1 MNLFIKTVVALL
13 FLGMTLFA
21 QDIGVVT
28 GLNGSATLSRDGSK
42 IEVSLGMKLQEKDTV
57 VTRGNAKVQIIF
69 EDETIITIGKNSEF
83 SIEEY
88 LFDETD
94 EPSLKFGLLRGAMR
108 TITGKIGKMAP
119 EKFAVKTKTA
129 TIGIRGTNF
138 TIVEKENSEA
148 IIYCTYGAISVT
160 IDGYENVVQQGFY
173 AHTLDGV
180 TSVQAFTP
188 SELKAIRKVNF
199 LDKKSKKSEKLEQ
212 KNIKSL
218 SKAVKAP
225 QIDTTR
231 DVLPSSGIVSKRVT
245 TEVRD
250 AKQLTKD
257 EHEHDEYYIDY
268 PQNQISDLPIT
279 DTTNNSNTDIIPPST
294 SEQPSSLSDMYGYSS
309 SFDTGTSPDILGSIV
324 SLLTPISGAHSIM
337 GVYVYSSDNEYDWW
351 SFNLQEPTSSVT
363 KDNYITEFTS
373 ATVTG
378 SAQNITNVRINS
390 SEFKAIDDDLQSGD
404 ALTWGKW
411 TASVVYDDDVLKNQ
425 QENLSG
431 LWIAGERS
439 PLDIAATFGSQKISY
454 NGVFKAMESP
464 TDSIIKGSASM
475 DIDFGA
481 DTAILNILYGTGRT
495 FNMSILAGGSVA
507 GYQNKISPN
516 SDEYGSSYG
525 LFYGS
530 SGELIGGNFSTTSGG
545 YESLELKGIFELSS
559 EALTTAV
566 LDSNVRSGWLI
577 DYSSQDYANH
587 LQYEITSDKTFNPE
601 NSFIV
606 LNELQSSTGESDYWE
621 LKVDAQPI
629 SYTSNEQF
637 QGRLLS
643 AYMIPGDGGSSKN
656 AQIVDSEFVA
666 TGDDLANDDY
676 MSWGYWNAKLSYENT
691 QGTQEHLLSG
701 YWQSGNP
708 TPSSVVDAIVGSD
721 VSYSGIYRAV
731 DFTQQNSIV
740 NGQASLNV
748 DFGADTAVL
757 NINYSK
763 GRVFD
768 MTLDGNTLS
777 GSLQVNEGEA
787 YGTFYGPEAS
797 SVGGNFLTKSVN
809 GAQELRGVYQV
820 TQ

>member
-1 MNLFIKTVVALL
+1 MNLFIKIVVSLL
-13 FLGMTLFA
+13 FLAMTLFA
-21 QDIGVVT
+21 KDIGVVT
-28 GLNGSATLSRDGSK
+28 GLNGSATVTRDGSK
-42 IEVSLGMKLQEKDTV
+42 VAVNLGMKLQEKDMVKTL
-57 VTRGNAKVQIIF
+57 GNAKVQIIF

-88 LFDETD
+88 LFDEIE
-94 EPSLKFGLLRGAMR
+94 EPSLEFGLLRGAMR
-108 TITGKIGKMAP
+108 TITGKIGKIAP

-138 TIVEKENSEA
+138 TIVQRENSEV
-148 IIYCTYGAISVT
+148 IIYCTYGAISVS

-173 AHTLDGV
+173 AHIVDGV
-180 TSVQAFTP
+180 TTVQAFTP
-188 SELKAIRKVNF
+188 SELKAIQKANF
-199 LDKKSKKSEKLEQ
+199 LEKKSKKSEKTEQ
-212 KNIKSL
+212 QNIKSL
-218 SKAVKAP
+218 SKAVKNP

-231 DVLPSSGIVSKRVT
+231 DILPSSGIVAKQVT

-257 EHEHDEYYIDY
+257 EHEHDEYYYNDY
-268 PQNQISDLPIT
+268 SQNQIPDA
-279 DTTNNSNTDIIPPST
+279 TNNSNTDIIPPST
-294 SEQPSSLSDMYGYSS
+294 SEQSSSLNDMYGYSNS
-309 SFDTGTSPDILGSIV
+309 IDTGTSPDLVGSIV
-324 SLLTPISGAHSIM
+324 SLLTPASGANSVM
-337 GVYVYSSDNEYDWW
+337 GVYVYTSDNEYDWW
-351 SFNLQEPTSSVT
+351 SFTLQEPTSSVT

-378 SAQNITNVRINS
+378 SAKNITNVRINS
-390 SEFKAIDDDLQSGD
+390 SEFKATDDDLQSGD
-404 ALTWGKW
+404 SITWGKW
-411 TASVVYDDDVLKNQ
+411 TASVLYDDDILKNQ
-425 QENLSG
+425 QKDLSG

-439 PLDIAATFGSQKISY
+439 PLDIASTFGSQTISY

-464 TDSIIKGSASM
+464 TDTMISGSASM
-475 DIDFGA
+475 DVDFGA
-481 DTAILNILYGTGRT
+481 DTAVLNILYGTGRS
-495 FNMSILAGGSVA
+495 FNMSIFTGGSIS

-516 SDEYGSSYG
+516 SDEYGYSYG

-545 YESLELKGIFELSS
+545 YVSLELKGVFELSS

-566 LDSNVRSGWLI
+566 LDANVRSGWLI

-587 LQYEITSDKTFNPE
+587 LQYEVMSDKTFNPE

-621 LKVDAQPI
+621 LKIDAQAI
-629 SYTSNEQF
+629 SYTSQEKF
-637 QGRLLS
+637 QGQFIS
-643 AYMIPGDGGSSKN
+643 ADMIPVGSSKN
-656 AQIVDSEFVA
+656 AQIVHSEFVA

-676 MSWGYWNAKLSYENT
+676 MSWGYWNTKLSYENA
-691 QGTQEHLLSG
+691 QGAQEHLLSG

-757 NINYSK
+757 NIDYTDGK
-763 GRVFD
+763 VFD
-768 MTLDGNTLS
+768 MTLDGNALS
-777 GSLQVNEGEA
+777 GSLQTNEGQA
-787 YGTFYGPEAS
+787 YGTFYGPAAS
-797 SVGGNFLTKSVN
+797 SVGGNFLTKTTN
-809 GAQELRGVYQV
+809 GVQELRGVYQV
-820 TQ
+820 TK

>member
-1 MNLFIKTVVALL
+1 MNLFIKTLVSL
-13 FLGMTLFA
+13 FILGMTLFA
-21 QDIGVVT
+21 QEVGVIT
-28 GLNGSATLSRDGSK
+28 GLNGSATVVRDGSK
-42 IEVSLGMKLQEKDTV
+42 IEVSLGMKLQEKDSVITK
-57 VTRGNAKVQIIF
+57 GNAKVQIIF

-88 LFDETD
+88 LFDETE

-138 TIVEKENSEA
+138 TIVQKESSEA

-173 AHTLDGV
+173 AHILDGA

-199 LDKKSKKSEKLEQ
+199 LDKKSKKSEKTEQ

-268 PQNQISDLPIT
+268 PQNQISD
-279 DTTNNSNTDIIPPST
+279 TTNNSNIDIIPHTST
-294 SEQPSSLSDMYGYSS
+294 QSSELKDMYGYSNS
-309 SFDTGTSPDILGSIV
+309 IDAGTSPDILGSVV
-324 SLLTPISGAHSIM
+324 SLLTPATGANSIM
-337 GVYVYSSDNEYDWW
+337 GVYVYNNDNEYDWW
-351 SFNLQEPTSSVT
+351 SFTLEKPTSSMT
-363 KDNYITEFTS
+363 KDNYTTEFTS

-378 SAQNITNVRINS
+378 SAQNITNIRIDS
-390 SEFKAIDDDLQSGD
+390 SEFKAVDDDLQSGD

-411 TASVVYDDDVLKNQ
+411 TASVLYDDDILKNKR
-425 QENLSG
+425 ENLSG
-431 LWIAGERS
+431 FWIAGERS
-439 PLDIAATFGSQKISY
+439 SLDIATTFGSQKISY
-454 NGVFKAMESP
+454 NGVFKAIEFP
-464 TDSIIKGSASM
+464 TDSMIKGSASM
-475 DIDFGA
+475 DVDFGA
-481 DTAILNILYGTGRT
+481 DTAVLNILYGTGRT
-495 FNMSILAGGSVA
+495 FNMSIVTGGSIV
-507 GYQNKISPN
+507 GYQNQISSN
-516 SDEYGSSYG
+516 SDENGYSYA

-530 SGELIGGNFSTTSGG
+530 AGELIGGNFSTTSGG

-577 DYSSQDYANH
+577 DYASQDYANH
-587 LQYEITSDKTFNPE
+587 LQYEITSDKTFNPK

-621 LKVDAQPI
+621 LKIDAQPI
-629 SYTSNEQF
+629 SYISQENF

-643 AYMIPGDGGSSKN
+643 AYMIPAAGGSSKN

-676 MSWGYWNAKLSYENT
+676 MSWGYWNAKLSYDNAE
-691 QGTQEHLLSG
+691 GTQEHLLSG
-701 YWQSGNP
+701 YWQSGDP

-748 DFGADTAVL
+748 DFGTDTAVL
-757 NINYSK
+757 NINYNK

-787 YGTFYGPEAS
+787 YGTFYGPKGS
-797 SVGGNFLTKSVN
+797 SVGGNFLTKSIN
-809 GAQELRGVYQV
+809 GVKELRGVYQV